1 MTTEAPQKRRTPV
14 RTKRAPSDREK
25 PVLLSVADAARL
37 LGVGES
43 TLWRAASRQE
53 ILKVRVGR
61 RVLIPRSE
69 IDRIAAGG

>member
-1 MTTEAPQKRRTPV
+1 MNTQPSSRPKRQ
-14 RTKRAPSDREK
+14 AGEK
-25 PVLLSVADAARL
+25 PVLLSVRDAARL

-43 TLWRAASRQE
+43 TLWRSASRGE

-61 RVLIPRSE
+61 RVLIPRTE

>member
-1 MTTEAPQKRRTPV
+1 MTTEAPPRP
-14 RTKRAPSDREK
+14 KRAHVRPTGEK
-25 PVLLSVADAARL
+25 PVLLSVRDAARL

-43 TLWRAASRQE
+43 TLWRSASRGE

>member
-1 MTTEAPQKRRTPV
+1 MTAPPSPRP
-14 RTKRAPSDREK
+14 KRASGRPAGEK
-25 PVLLSVADAARL
+25 PILLSVRDAARL

-43 TLWRAASRQE
+43 TLWRSASRGE